1 MLSNDNRPLVSVLM
15 NCYNSSKFIGK
26 AIQSVIDQSYKN
38 WELVIWDDG
47 STDDTLKTI
56 KKFKDSRIKLFSEIN
71 NVGLG
76 KSRTKATKK
85 LNGSLISILDSDD
98 YYHPE
103 KLNKQV
109 DIFQKFPEVAICA
122 TWTVIQD
129 QNYKFKK
136 NYAPK
141 IDNNIL
147 KKKLIFVNMLAHSAI
162 MYRKNSAQK
171 VGWYSNKLEYAQDY
185 DLTCKLIANN
195 EIYLIKEILTY
206 VPILGTNM
214 TNTKN
219 LMPTIIKE
227 NILILK
233 NNMILF
239 NLSRK
244 DINLIKS
251 VVDIY
256 LLKMNI
262 IKIKKNF
269 FKSAGKIIKIIFFN
283 PLIIF
288 KSNLIKSIKKI

>member
-1 MLSNDNRPLVSVLM
+1 MLSNDNNPLVSVLM

-47 STDDTLKTI
+47 STDDTLKTV
-56 KKFKDSRIKLFSEIN
+56 KKFKDNRIKLFSEIN

-76 KSRTKATKK
+76 KSRTKAIKK

-98 YYHPE
+98 YYHSE

-122 TWTVIQD
+122 TWAVIQD

-147 KKKLIFVNMLAHSAI
+147 KKKLIFVNMLAHSSI

-185 DLTCKLIANN
+185 DLTCKLIANDK
-195 EIYLIKEILTY
+195 IYLIKEILTY
-206 VPILGTNM
+206 APILGTNM
-214 TNTKN
+214 TNTKS

-269 FKSAGKIIKIIFFN
+269 FKSAGKIIRIIFFN

-288 KSNLIKSIKKI
+288 KFNLIKSIKKI

>member
-1 MLSNDNRPLVSVLM
+1 
-15 NCYNSSKFIGK
+15 
-26 AIQSVIDQSYKN
+26 
-38 WELVIWDDG
+38 
-47 STDDTLKTI
+47 
-56 KKFKDSRIKLFSEIN
+56 
-71 NVGLG
+71 
-76 KSRTKATKK
+76 
-85 LNGSLISILDSDD
+85 
-98 YYHPE
+98 
-103 KLNKQV
+103 
-109 DIFQKFPEVAICA
+109 
-122 TWTVIQD
+122 
-129 QNYKFKK
+129 
-136 NYAPK
+136 
-141 IDNNIL
+141 
-147 KKKLIFVNMLAHSAI
+147 
-162 MYRKNSAQK
+162 
-171 VGWYSNKLEYAQDY
+171 
-185 DLTCKLIANN
+185 
-195 EIYLIKEILTY
+195 
-206 VPILGTNM
+206 M